1 MVHISTATVVVA
13 AALAAAPAF
22 AAPIAIEQV
31 EARTPKGGLKKA
43 LSALHHT
50 SNVAGAVGTLQGR
63 AVEELDARAPAKGRA
78 PAPKRPP
85 PSVLKQVG
93 GVAHVALK
101 NADNIATIVTAF
113 HPPAQ
118 AREVSDDLEARSL
131 LEKFFKREFDIDELD

>member
-22 AAPIAIEQV
+22 AAPIATEQV
-31 EARTPKGGLKKA
+31 EARAPKDGLKQA
-43 LSALHHT
+43 VSAFHHT
-50 SNVAGAVGTLQGR
+50 SNVAGAVGAFQGR

-78 PAPKRPP
+78 PPKRPP
-85 PSVLKQVG
+85 PSVLRQVG

-131 LEKFFKREFDIDELD
+131 LEKFFKREFDIDEL